1 MRATTVILQIST
13 TKEDT
18 MSTAVTRMDRDTKKL
33 YVAFE
38 LGEKEWKLAMSP
50 SLTVRPK
57 LRTVRSRATVR
68 VLEVLERERQRVGA
82 VQVVSCYEAGRE
94 RARAPGRE

>member
-1 MRATTVILQIST
+1 MRATAVILQAST

-18 MSTAVTRMDRDTKKL
+18 MSTTVTRMDQDTKTL

-50 SLTVRPK
+50 GLEVRPR
-57 LRTVRSRATVR
+57 LRSVRARGTTR
-68 VLEVLERERQRVGA
+68 LLEVLERERQRFGA
-82 VQVVSCYEAGRE
+82 E
-94 RARAPGRE
+94 RSGS